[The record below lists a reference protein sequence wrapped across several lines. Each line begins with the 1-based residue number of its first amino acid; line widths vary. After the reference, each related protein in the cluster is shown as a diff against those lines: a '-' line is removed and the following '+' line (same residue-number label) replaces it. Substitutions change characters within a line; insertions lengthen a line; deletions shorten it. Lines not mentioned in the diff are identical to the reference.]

1 MQFDSLGWR
10 ALHSRVSVSTKK
22 CFWIVI
28 SLGKGQGPPLNS
40 KHTLTQQNTAGVLN
54 ILWVLRLCLTW
65 HTSVE
70 LSIVTKMM
78 WKLYFFKKMFFY
90 TWQLGSN
97 QQAEELCLFG
107 NLVTTSLVVVKPL
120 INAHWVTLRNN
131 KMQKLAWRITSRIRS
146 WWRRRKSSRMWYFS
160 FLEIV
165 QFNKLYKSMS

>member
-1 MQFDSLGWR
+1 MTSLVSLGNFDAVWLTR
-10 ALHSRVSVSTKK
+10 LACPPQQSVSMKK
-22 CFWIVI
+22 CFWIGI

-78 WKLYFFKKMFFY
+78 WKCFFY
-90 TWQLGSN
+90 TWEPGSN

-146 WWRRRKSSRMWYFS
+146 WCRMWYFS